1 MTRFLESGGEIENFV
16 FLEYI
21 NVSQGK
27 NYIAF
32 LILHEATCMQKLR
45 EFQFL
50 SLAEKKSFLFDF
62 CAKVLLNTWTSF
74 FIDIRLI
81 ET

>member
-32 LILHEATCMQKLR
+32 LILHEATCMQKIER
-45 EFQFL
+45 ISIFEPCR
-50 SLAEKKSFLFDF
+50 KK
-62 CAKVLLNTWTSF
+62 
-74 FIDIRLI
+74 FIFV
-81 ET
+81 